1 MVQVET
7 SQLAAECNAWR
18 ETLRKYR
25 DEFTQHKITLLQVA
39 SQPLS
44 KEQLQQV
51 EHLQNQ
57 FHIQLINIH
66 DLKHSI
72 KLQCRIM
79 DYELKE
85 NAGHLKE
92 ETYAKH
98 EILFGQYQN
107 LDSTLDEVRWE
118 FERFL
123 NKT

>member
-7 SQLAAECNAWR
+7 SQLTAECNAWR
-18 ETLRKYR
+18 DTLRKYR
-25 DEFTQHKITLLQVA
+25 DEFTQHKLTLLQA
-39 SQPLS
+39 AGRPLS

-72 KLQCRIM
+72 KVQCRIM
-79 DYELKE
+79 DYDLRE
-85 NAGHLKE
+85 NAGNLRE

-107 LDSTLDEVRWE
+107 LDATLEEVRWE

-123 NKT
+123 RT